1 MVYLFF
7 FAFVVR
13 AAMNIIVFKDS
24 FYFRFLEIQL
34 LSQNYKHFFGEIF
47 FVLIDYKN
55 HLGLL

>member
-1 MVYLFF
+1 
-7 FAFVVR
+7 
-13 AAMNIIVFKDS
+13 MNIIVFKDS

-34 LSQNYKHFFGEIF
+34 LSQNYKLIFSEIF